1 VPSFFV
7 FLNHFNFNWLWFYL
21 LLVDAMLPLIILICG
36 EGSPHF
42 GILCIKAQGWNFKF
56 MKNNNKKVGTK
67 LPMSG
72 SAASGLLL

>member
-1 VPSFFV
+1 
-7 FLNHFNFNWLWFYL
+7 
-21 LLVDAMLPLIILICG
+21 MLPLIILICG

-42 GILCIKAQGWNFKF
+42 GILFMKVQDWNFKF